1 MRILLDVLAWGVC
14 LLIIIGTAIAVIA
27 IVLLGVAVALV
38 LEIVRSILSALF
50 AVSKNDDSGIGSA
63 LAEWYDTIRVI
74 VVDVVRL
81 AVDLGRGV
89 VKRLSTLDD

>member
-1 MRILLDVLAWGVC
+1 MQVLATAISWGLC
-14 LLIIIGTAIAVIA
+14 LCIIVVTAIAVIA
-27 IVLLGVAVALV
+27 IVLLGVIVALV
-38 LEIVRSILSALF
+38 LELVRSLLAALF
-50 AVSKNDDSGIGSA
+50 AVSKDDSGIGAA

-89 VKRLSTLDD
+89 VKRLSRLED

>member
-1 MRILLDVLAWGVC
+1 MQVLA
-14 LLIIIGTAIAVIA
+14 TAISWGLCLCIIVATAIVVIA

-38 LEIVRSILSALF
+38 LELVRSLLSALF
-50 AVSKNDDSGIGSA
+50 AVRKDGSGIGEA

-89 VKRLSTLDD
+89 VKRLSRLDD

>member
-1 MRILLDVLAWGVC
+1 MQLLATVLPWGLC
-14 LLIIIGTAIAVIA
+14 LCIIVATAIAVIA
-27 IVLLGVAVALV
+27 IVLLGVIVALV
-38 LEIVRSILSALF
+38 LELVRSLLAALF
-50 AVSKNDDSGIGSA
+50 AASKDDSGIGAA

-89 VKRLSTLDD
+89 VKRLSALDD

>member
-1 MRILLDVLAWGVC
+1 MNFLTTALAWGFC
-14 LLIIIGTAIAVIA
+14 LCIIVVTAIAVIA
-27 IVLLGVAVALV
+27 IVLLGVIVALV
-38 LEIVRSILSALF
+38 LELVRSLLAALF
-50 AVSKNDDSGIGSA
+50 AVSKDDDSGIGAA

-89 VKRLSTLDD
+89 VKRLSKID